1 MTDQL
6 YQARRHHRHA
16 LRALR
21 EGCYDSLSSGT
32 RTRLVERLKTG
43 LVALNRTL
51 DEETAVHAAPPE
63 GRAEEPIDCLET

>member
-6 YQARRHHRHA
+6 QQARRHHRHA

-21 EGCYDSLSSGT
+21 EGCYDSLSPGT
-32 RTRLVERLKTG
+32 RDRLVQRLKTG

-51 DEETAVHAAPPE
+51 DEEAAVQAEPS
-63 GRAEEPIDCLET
+63 GDGAEEPIDCLET